1 MIENFIKF
9 FESNWIS
16 LAAALIIMLIGVV
29 VSKLVVRIMSRGLE
43 KSRIDPT
50 AHGFFKS
57 LTNTVLYIFVLVIAL
72 SVLGVPMTSIIAV
85 IGAAGLAIGLAL
97 QNSLSNIAGGF
108 IILFS
113 KPFKVGDFIETNDIS
128 GTVDSIN
135 ILYTRLLTPDKKSV
149 YVPNGNITSATIV
162 NYTDEPIRRLDMM
175 FKVSYDCDYRKAIS
189 IIERII
195 DDHPLALDDPGP
207 FVRMVDMNE
216 GFLKISARAWVDSG
230 DYWTLN
236 FDMQE
241 LVKDAFSSAGISIPY
256 NKLDVNIDGLKE

>member
-1 MIENFIKF
+1 MTISILKGRIEMIDNFIKF

-16 LAAALIIMLIGVV
+16 LVAALIIMLIGIIS
-29 VSKLVVRIMSRGLE
+29 SKLIIRIMSRGLE
-43 KSRIDPT
+43 KSRIDAT

-128 GTVDSIN
+128 GSVDSIN

-162 NYTDEPIRRLDMM
+162 NYTDEPVRRLDMV
-175 FKVSYDCDYRKAIS
+175 FKVSYDCDYRRAIS

-195 DDHPLALDDPGP
+195 DDHPLALDEPEP
-207 FVRMVDMNE
+207 FIRMVDMNE
-216 GFLKISARAWVDSG
+216 GFL
-230 DYWTLN
+230 
-236 FDMQE
+236 
-241 LVKDAFSSAGISIPY
+241 
-256 NKLDVNIDGLKE
+256 